1 LPDTS
6 MTYSV
11 QQSAAKLDV
20 SPDMVSQR
28 VAAREWPC
36 TRTARRHPPAPAVV
50 PPDRPALSHGGIAGV
65 DQVGV
70 VAGVV
75 ALGVVGVPFD
85 GTGPE
90 LVAAV
95 LGGGVGTVVGVL
107 VGWTVVARGVV
118 SFFGSSEGV
127 VLGVLITGVPPDGVI
142 VTGGGRSHM

>member
-1 LPDTS
+1 MPDTS

-36 TRTARRHPPAPAVV
+36 TRTARRHPPAPAAV

-70 VAGVV
+70 VAGVEAV
-75 ALGVVGVPFD
+75 DVVGVR
-85 GTGPE
+85 
-90 LVAAV
+90 
-95 LGGGVGTVVGVL
+95 LGVRIGVGVPAVVVGRV
-107 VGWTVVARGVV
+107 VGEVVGASVGESVVGRVVV
-118 SFFGSSEGV
+118 SFFGS
-127 VLGVLITGVPPDGVI
+127 
-142 VTGGGRSHM
+142 